1 MGRRTRGPGT
11 RWRARYVPDRA
22 LIHVFAGIH
31 GNSRTCPDLGRSSS
45 DGRGPQPSKEP
56 LSSRSASFAY

>member
-11 RWRARYVPDRA
+11 RWRARYVRSGG
-22 LIHVFAGIH
+22 HSRCCAGIH